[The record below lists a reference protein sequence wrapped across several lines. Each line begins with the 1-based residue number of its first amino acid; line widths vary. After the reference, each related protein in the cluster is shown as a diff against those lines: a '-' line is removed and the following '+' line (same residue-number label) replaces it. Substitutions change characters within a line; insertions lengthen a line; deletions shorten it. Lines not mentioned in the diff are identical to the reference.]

1 VDIWNDSLNNME
13 LTAFH
18 YFLGFTALF
27 MLIYNTIEVGRNDAA
42 NIVNAVF
49 GAKALDAKRA
59 ILLAGLA
66 VIVGAVA
73 ASPVMET
80 ARKGIFDPSSL
91 GNLQSAINVY
101 LAVYVTNT
109 VLLYSFSAFGMP
121 VSTTACLVFAL
132 LGGGFAVG
140 GMDAIDWQ
148 KSSQVILGII
158 CSILASGFLGYMVQ
172 RLFRYFIKGDCRSDA
187 SVQRHGAWISGLL
200 ITGLIYFMIMKGLK
214 NVAFVKVIKASFF
227 AKLGTPVALLC
238 LWGLFTL
245 VIGVAMVAWKQRLK
259 TYLFASLAILGMIS
273 TAIAFGQNDLAN
285 CASPGLAILMIL
297 KHGTLAT
304 QVDVAW
310 WMLFGCGILL
320 FLGMSTKTARRVTEA
335 GVRAGS
341 QGGNVRLY
349 APKWCLS
356 LANCLVAKEA
366 STAPQTK
373 AKDSLDEGFH
383 FDALRAA
390 VITSVTG
397 SVIAVAS
404 GLGLPVSTTYVSF
417 AAVISTGW
425 ADRIFHTGDAV
436 VKMGRTIWVVFCWF
450 FSAFIAALATAIMLH
465 IISFA
470 WWGILLALGVN
481 LAIRQ
486 IMQRRSDVHEQRVNG

>member
-1 VDIWNDSLNNME
+1 ME
-13 LTAFH
+13 LTVFH
-18 YFLGFTALF
+18 YFLGFFALI
-27 MLIYNTIEVGRNDAA
+27 MLVYNTVEVGRNDAA

-49 GAKALDAKRA
+49 GAKVLDARRA
-59 ILLAGLA
+59 VFLAGIA
-66 VIVGAVA
+66 VILGAIA

-91 GNLQSAINVY
+91 GDLQSAINVY

-109 VLLYSFSAFGMP
+109 VLLFSFSAFGMP

-140 GMDAIDWQ
+140 GSEAIDWP

-158 CSILASGFLGYMVQ
+158 CSIVASGLLGYLVQ
-172 RLFRYFIKGDCRSDA
+172 RLFRYFITGDCRSDA

-214 NVAFVKVIKASFF
+214 NVAFVKVIKTSFF
-227 AKLGTPVALLC
+227 AKLGTPLALCC
-238 LWGLFTL
+238 LWGAFSLL
-245 VIGVAMVAWKQRLK
+245 IAGAMVAWKQRIK
-259 TYLFASLAILGMIS
+259 SYLFASMAIVGMVS

-297 KHGTLAT
+297 KHGTLSS

-310 WMLFGCGILL
+310 WMLLGCGILL

-341 QGGNVRLY
+341 QGGKVRLY

-356 LANCLVAKEA
+356 FASYLVSKDA
-366 STAPQTK
+366 SSNHTSSEQGTTE
-373 AKDSLDEGFH
+373 SGFH

-450 FSAFIAALATAIMLH
+450 FSAFIAALATALMLQ
-465 IISFA
+465 IIA
-470 WWGILLALGVN
+470 LGWWGILLALGIN

-486 IMQRRSDVHEQRVNG
+486 LMQRRSDLHEQRVNG

>member
-1 VDIWNDSLNNME
+1 ME

-18 YFLGFTALF
+18 YFLGFIALF

-109 VLLYSFSAFGMP
+109 VLLYSLFRFWYACLNDCLSGLCAFGRGIRRGGNGCDRLAEKLTGD
-121 VSTTACLVFAL
+121 SWDHL
-132 LGGGFAVG
+132 LYPG
-140 GMDAIDWQ
+140 Q
-148 KSSQVILGII
+148 R
-158 CSILASGFLGYMVQ
+158 FLGYMVQ
-172 RLFRYFIKGDCRSDA
+172 RLFRYFIQGDCRTDA

-238 LWGLFTL
+238 LWGLFSL

-310 WMLFGCGILL
+310 WMLFGCGVLL

-356 LANCLVAKEA
+356 LANCLVAREA
-366 STAPQTK
+366 STAPQTE
-373 AKDSLDEGFH
+373 AKDSLNEGFH

-465 IISFA
+465 IISFG